1 LQKNYITIEIKKFL
15 VIVLII
21 NLVTVTVGQEINL
34 QDTDAGSEVNSSEE
48 LSQEDTS
55 QSGNFLVD
63 PDSEMGSLID
73 KESRTDDNR
82 KYEQNYR
89 QPSIGDRGV
98 SAISGANSQL
108 IDTIAK
114 RKLLPPPVVLPDT
127 TDNSQIDSSVV
138 QPYKMGKVEKRIL
151 LITGAILATGGLVL
165 LLVKSLD
172 KGEKA
177 TEDVGFPDPPPP
189 PEY

>member
-1 LQKNYITIEIKKFL
+1 MQKNYITIEIKKIL

>member
-1 LQKNYITIEIKKFL
+1 MQKNYITIEIKKFL

-48 LSQEDTS
+48 LSQEDNS

>member
-1 LQKNYITIEIKKFL
+1 MQKNYITIEIKKFL

-114 RKLLPPPVVLPDT
+114 RKLLPPPLVLPDT

>member
-1 LQKNYITIEIKKFL
+1 MQKNYITIEIKKFL

-114 RKLLPPPVVLPDT
+114 ESFCLL
-127 TDNSQIDSSVV
+127 
-138 QPYKMGKVEKRIL
+138 R
-151 LITGAILATGGLVL
+151 
-165 LLVKSLD
+165 
-172 KGEKA
+172 
-177 TEDVGFPDPPPP
+177 
-189 PEY
+189 

>member
-1 LQKNYITIEIKKFL
+1 MQKNYITIEIKKFL

>member
-1 LQKNYITIEIKKFL
+1 MQKNYITIEIKKFL

-48 LSQEDTS
+48 LSQEDIS